1 MFEEET
7 PWADF
12 LKKHCE
18 ADLTRHLDHAV
29 SVDSLPTHNFTV
41 THQGLQLL
49 FDPYEVASGAE
60 GAQVVHIP
68 WSALKPFLKPFRPRQ
83 PGGDALPL
91 PIAELIDVSPK

>member
-1 MFEEET
+1 MFEEA

-18 ADLTRHLDHAV
+18 ADLTGHLGHDV
-29 SVDSLPTHNFTV
+29 SADFLPTDNFSV
-41 THQGLQLL
+41 TTQGLQLL

-68 WSALKPFLKPFRPRQ
+68 WSALKPFPKPSRSRQ

-91 PIAELIDVSPK
+91 PIAELIGTRPK